1 MLDFLNC
8 NLLKEKHM
16 ELVNPGIGLIFWM
29 LVSFS
34 ILMFI
39 TFKFIWPA
47 ILGGLKE
54 REEDISNSLEE
65 AKKAREEMKSL
76 QANNEALIAEAKE
89 KRDEILKEAKELKND
104 MLTAAKSQAQIE
116 GQRLIEEA
124 KKQIEQEK
132 MAAITELKNEVADL
146 SINIAEKLI
155 RSELS
160 AKSKDKKL
168 MDKLIKE
175 ADKQLN

>member
-1 MLDFLNC
+1 
-8 NLLKEKHM
+8 M
-16 ELVNPGIGLIFWM
+16 ELISPGIGLIFWM

-34 ILMFI
+34 LLMFV

-47 ILGGLKE
+47 ILGGIKE
-54 REEDISNSLEE
+54 REDEIANSLDE

-76 QANNEALIAEAKE
+76 KADNEVLIREAKDQ
-89 KRDEILKEAKELKND
+89 RDIILKEAQQIKADIVAEAKN
-104 MLTAAKSQAQIE
+104 TANQE
-116 GQRLIEEA
+116 GHRMIEEA
-124 KKQIEQEK
+124 KKRINQEK

-146 SINIAEKLI
+146 SIKIAEKLI
-155 RSELS
+155 KTEL
-160 AKSKDKKL
+160 APKNKGTEL

>member
-1 MLDFLNC
+1 
-8 NLLKEKHM
+8 M
-16 ELVNPGIGLIFWM
+16 ELVSPGLGLIFWM
-29 LVSFS
+29 VVSFS

-54 REEDISNSLEE
+54 REEEIANSLDE

-76 QANNEALIAEAKE
+76 QASNESLIAEAKE
-89 KRDEILKEAKELKND
+89 QRDIILKEAKELKLD
-104 MLTAAKSQAQIE
+104 MLNTAKKQAQEE

-146 SINIAEKLI
+146 SISIAEKLI
-155 RSELS
+155 KTELT
-160 AKSKDKKL
+160 AKNKSKDL
-168 MDKLIKE
+168 MNKLINE
-175 ADKQLN
+175 ADQQLN

>member
-1 MLDFLNC
+1 
-8 NLLKEKHM
+8 M
-16 ELVNPGIGLIFWM
+16 ELVSPGIGLIFWM

-39 TFKFIWPA
+39 TFKYIWPA

-54 REEDISNSLEE
+54 REEDIANSLDE

-76 QANNEALIAEAKE
+76 QASNESLIAEAKE
-89 KRDEILKEAKELKND
+89 QRDEILKEAKALKVD
-104 MLTAAKSQAQIE
+104 MIKEAKTQAATE
-116 GQRLIEEA
+116 GKRLIEEA
-124 KKQIEQEK
+124 KKQIESEK
-132 MAAITELKNEVADL
+132 MAAITELKKELADL

-155 RSELS
+155 KTELS
-160 AKSKDKKL
+160 AKNKDKAL
-168 MDKLIKE
+168 MDKLIKD

>member
-1 MLDFLNC
+1 
-8 NLLKEKHM
+8 M

-29 LVSFS
+29 VVSFS

-54 REEDISNSLEE
+54 REEEISNSLEE
-65 AKKAREEMKSL
+65 AKKAREEMKDL
-76 QANNEALIAEAKE
+76 QAGNESLIKEAKAQ
-89 KRDEILKEAKELKND
+89 RDEILKEAKTLKD
-104 MLTAAKSQAQIE
+104 DILSEAKEQATIE
-116 GQRLIEEA
+116 GSRLVEEA
-124 KKQIEQEK
+124 KKRIQQEK

-146 SINIAEKLI
+146 SISIAEKLMK
-155 RSELS
+155 SELS
-160 AKSKDKKL
+160 AKNKEKEL

>member
-1 MLDFLNC
+1 
-8 NLLKEKHM
+8 
-16 ELVNPGIGLIFWM
+16 
-29 LVSFS
+29 
-34 ILMFI
+34 MFI

-54 REEDISNSLEE
+54 REQEIAGSLEE
-65 AKKAREEMKSL
+65 AKKAREEMKTL
-76 QANNEALIAEAKE
+76 QASNESLIAEAKE
-89 KRDEILKEAKELKND
+89 QRDIILKDAKALKEDMLKEAKEQ
-104 MLTAAKSQAQIE
+104 AKTE

-146 SINIAEKLI
+146 SISIAEKLI
-155 RSELS
+155 KTELAAKNKSE
-160 AKSKDKKL
+160 DL

-175 ADKQLN
+175 ADQQLN

>member
-1 MLDFLNC
+1 
-8 NLLKEKHM
+8 M
-16 ELVNPGIGLIFWM
+16 ELVSPGLGLIFWM
-29 LVSFS
+29 VVSFS

-39 TFKFIWPA
+39 TFKYIWPA

-54 REEDISNSLEE
+54 REEEIASSLDE
-65 AKKAREEMKSL
+65 AKKAREEMKAL

-104 MLTAAKSQAQIE
+104 IVTAAKSQAQTE
-116 GQRLIEEA
+116 GQHLIEDA

-146 SINIAEKLI
+146 SIHIAEKLI
-155 RSELS
+155 RTELS
-160 AKSKDKKL
+160 AKNKDKKL
-168 MDKLIKE
+168 MNQLINE

>member
-1 MLDFLNC
+1 
-8 NLLKEKHM
+8 M
-16 ELVNPGIGLIFWM
+16 ELVSPGLGLIFWM
-29 LVSFS
+29 VVSFS

-54 REEDISNSLEE
+54 REEEIASSLDE

-76 QANNEALIAEAKE
+76 QARNEELIAEAKQQ
-89 KRDEILKEAKELKND
+89 RDIILKEAKELKAD
-104 MLTAAKSQAQIE
+104 MLNAAKKQASDE
-116 GQRLIEEA
+116 GKRLIEEA

-146 SINIAEKLI
+146 SILIAEKLI
-155 RSELS
+155 KMEL
-160 AKSKDKKL
+160 AAKNKSKDL
-168 MDKLIKE
+168 MNKLIKE
-175 ADKQLN
+175 ADNQLN

>member
-1 MLDFLNC
+1 
-8 NLLKEKHM
+8 M
-16 ELVNPGIGLIFWM
+16 ELVSPGIGLIFWM
-29 LVSFS
+29 VLSFS

-54 REEDISNSLEE
+54 REQEIAGSLEE
-65 AKKAREEMKSL
+65 AKKAREEMKTL
-76 QANNEALIAEAKE
+76 QASNESLIAEAKE
-89 KRDEILKEAKELKND
+89 QRDIILKDAKALKEDMLKEAKEQ
-104 MLTAAKSQAQIE
+104 AKTE

-146 SINIAEKLI
+146 SISIAEKLI
-155 RSELS
+155 KTEL
-160 AKSKDKKL
+160 AAKNKSKDL

-175 ADKQLN
+175 ADQQLN

>member
-1 MLDFLNC
+1 
-8 NLLKEKHM
+8 M
-16 ELVNPGIGLIFWM
+16 ELVSPGLGLIFWM
-29 LVSFS
+29 VVSFS

-54 REEDISNSLEE
+54 REEEIASSLDE

-76 QANNEALIAEAKE
+76 QARNEELIAEAKQQ
-89 KRDEILKEAKELKND
+89 RDIILKEAKELKAD
-104 MLTAAKSQAQIE
+104 MLNAAKKQASDE
-116 GQRLIEEA
+116 GKRLIEEA

-146 SINIAEKLI
+146 SILIAEKLI
-155 RSELS
+155 KMEL
-160 AKSKDKKL
+160 AARNKSKDL
-168 MDKLIKE
+168 MNKLIKE
-175 ADKQLN
+175 ADNQLN

>member
-1 MLDFLNC
+1 
-8 NLLKEKHM
+8 M
-16 ELVNPGIGLIFWM
+16 ELVSPGLGLIFWM
-29 LVSFS
+29 VVSFS

-54 REEDISNSLEE
+54 REEEIASSLDE

-76 QANNEALIAEAKE
+76 QARNEELIAEAKQQ
-89 KRDEILKEAKELKND
+89 RDVILKEAKELKAD
-104 MLTAAKSQAQIE
+104 MLNAAKKQASDE
-116 GQRLIEEA
+116 GKRLIEEA

-146 SINIAEKLI
+146 SILIAEKLI
-155 RSELS
+155 KMEL
-160 AKSKDKKL
+160 AARNKSKDL
-168 MDKLIKE
+168 MNKLIKE
-175 ADKQLN
+175 ADNQLN